1 MTEHKL
7 LRPLDAVYLACIWI
21 AGISILLMS
30 LIIPWGVFARYVLGT
45 GSHWPEPVAVLLMVS
60 FTFLG
65 AAASYRA
72 GAHIAVG
79 MLTDRLP
86 PAMRRQCEL
95 LVDALMVVICL
106 FVMVWGMKLVL
117 ETMGQTLADLPW
129 LPVGLTYLPLP
140 VGSFMTLIFV
150 LEKAFFG
157 SQSQRAVVTYDHES
171 NTTNVSEV

>member
-1 MTEHKL
+1 MTENKL
-7 LRPLDAVYLACIWI
+7 LRPLDVVYLGCIWI

-106 FVMVWGMKLVL
+106 FVMVWGMKLVF
-117 ETMGQTLADLPW
+117 ETMGQTLGDLPW

-140 VGSFMTLIFV
+140 IGSLMTLVFV
-150 LEKAFFG
+150 LEKIFLG
-157 SQSQRAVVTYDHES
+157 SQSHRAVVTFDHES
-171 NTTNVSEV
+171 NITVSEV

>member
-7 LRPLDAVYLACIWI
+7 LRPLDAVYLACIWV

-86 PAMRRQCEL
+86 PALRRQCEL

-106 FVMVWGMKLVL
+106 FVMVWGMKLVF
-117 ETMGQTLADLPW
+117 ETMGQTLGDLPW

>member
-7 LRPLDAVYLACIWI
+7 LRPLDAVYLACIWM

-140 VGSFMTLIFV
+140 IGSFMTLVFV
-150 LEKAFFG
+150 LEKIFLG
-157 SQSQRAVVTYDHES
+157 SQSHRAVVTFDHES
-171 NTTNVSEV
+171 NITVSEV

>member
-140 VGSFMTLIFV
+140 IGSFMTLVFV
-150 LEKAFFG
+150 LEKIFLG
-157 SQSQRAVVTYDHES
+157 SQSHRAVVTFDHES
-171 NTTNVSEV
+171 NITVSEV

>member
-7 LRPLDAVYLACIWI
+7 LRPLDAVYLGCIWI

-117 ETMGQTLADLPW
+117 ETMGQPLADLPW
-129 LPVGLTYLPLP
+129 LPVGLNYLPLP
-140 VGSFMTLIFV
+140 IGSFMTLVFV
-150 LEKAFFG
+150 LEKIF
-157 SQSQRAVVTYDHES
+157 
-171 NTTNVSEV
+171 

>member
-7 LRPLDAVYLACIWI
+7 MRPLDAVYLACIWV
-21 AGISILLMS
+21 AGLSILLMS

-86 PAMRRQCEL
+86 TAMRRQCEL

-117 ETMGQTLADLPW
+117 ETMGQTLGDLPW

-157 SQSQRAVVTYDHES
+157 SQSQRDVVTYDHES

>member
-1 MTEHKL
+1 
-7 LRPLDAVYLACIWI
+7 
-21 AGISILLMS
+21 MS

-140 VGSFMTLIFV
+140 IGSFMTLVFV
-150 LEKAFFG
+150 LEKIFLG
-157 SQSQRAVVTYDHES
+157 SQSHRAVVTFDHES
-171 NTTNVSEV
+171 NITVSEV

>member
-7 LRPLDAVYLACIWI
+7 LRPLDGLYLACIWL
-21 AGISILLMS
+21 AGLSIVLMS

-45 GSHWPEPVAVLLMVS
+45 GSHWPEPVAVLLMVT

-86 PAMRRQCEL
+86 AGSRRGCEL
-95 LVDALMVVICL
+95 LVDVLMAIICL

-117 ETMGQTLADLPW
+117 ETMGQSLADLPW
-129 LPVGLTYLPLP
+129 LPVGFTYLPLP
-140 VGSFMTLIFV
+140 VGGLLTLVFV
-150 LEKAFFG
+150 LEKTFLG
-157 SQSQRAVVTYDHES
+157 SQSRRAVVSFDHGAEV
-171 NTTNVSEV
+171 TVSEV

>member
-7 LRPLDAVYLACIWI
+7 MRPLDAVYLACIWV
-21 AGISILLMS
+21 AGLSILLMS

-117 ETMGQTLADLPW
+117 ETMGQTLGDLPW

-157 SQSQRAVVTYDHES
+157 SQSQRDVVTYDHES